1 MKVIKKKK
9 DDETEINYNI
19 TCKKFAQG
27 ITQRNPNNESGF
39 LHMKIQIVETDFLA

>member
-19 TCKKFAQG
+19 TCKNLPK
-27 ITQRNPNNESGF
+27 ESHGE
-39 LHMKIQIVETDFLA
+39 IQIMKTDFSI